1 MRRYWLLLAL
11 GLLGFAHWWFDSRPL
26 AHVPGVLVPETP
38 RQSPLAEAR
47 SFRHEDY
54 LIQPLARYELQARV
68 LSRRDY
74 RFDAGASL
82 APTDL
87 ALGWQRMSD
96 SAVLDRMQID
106 QGARW
111 YTWRADEPP
120 LPVAEITRSSA
131 NTHLIPGNE
140 AVAAA
145 LRRVRAGSVVR
156 LEGLLVAA
164 SRDDGWRW
172 RSSLSRDDSGGGACE
187 LVWVERLEVR

>member
-1 MRRYWLLLAL
+1 MRRAWLLLAL
-11 GLLGFAHWWFDSRPL
+11 GLLGLGHWWFTSRPV
-26 AHVPGVLVPETP
+26 ARVPGVLAPEAP
-38 RQSPLAEAR
+38 RQSALADAQA
-47 SFRHEDY
+47 FRHEDF
-54 LIQPLARYELQARV
+54 LLQPLARYELQARV
-68 LSRRDY
+68 LSRLDY
-74 RFDAGASL
+74 SFDAGAAL

-96 SAVLDRMQID
+96 SAVLARMRID

-120 LPVAEITRSSA
+120 LPLEEITRSSA
-131 NTHLIPGNE
+131 NTHLIPGND

-145 LRRVRAGSVVR
+145 LKQVRTGSVVR
-156 LEGLLVAA
+156 IEGLLVEA

-172 RSSLSRDDSGGGACE
+172 RSSLSREDSGGGACE